1 MRLAPRMIKWRWATK
16 PYLISY
22 MLFSEWMV
30 AEQAR
35 IYSKAQGLYGP
46 RYWAISDFVYRLGT
60 KGVLRV
66 YENLFQGVFKRFFA
80 PRDTR
85 QAQIALQM
93 GDERVVAHRS
103 SAARALAVAGG
114 PRRTAA
120 GAAALEFPGLDYARP
135 AVN

>member
-66 YENLFQGVFKRFFA
+66 YENVFQGVFKRFFA

-93 GDERVVAHRS
+93 GDERVVAHM
-103 SAARALAVAGG
+103 
-114 PRRTAA
+114 
-120 GAAALEFPGLDYARP
+120 E
-135 AVN
+135 